1 MDALVD
7 ACDAIEGARGTTR
20 ARLEASFDE
29 CTLDF
34 VRDVVDAEL
43 DPDGDGGA
51 RTREEACAACA
62 DAVGPFLASALGEGW
77 EEGRAREACEAAYDV
92 TRRET
97 RRETVTPTTGDG
109 TDDRARVSIVDA
121 PRARAREGQ
130 TVANWSV
137 NVSAAMR
144 REFDESTK
152 TKTTRR
158 RPRDEIVV
166 RACVNA
172 AFDGTCDEEDALEY
186 VTGLVAADVEEEEGS
201 FEEFLGAVCEAYGFD
216 VDVEGLCQRLR
227 EALDAES
234 SVEVNKTKNDA
245 DVPTPGVRRL
255 ANVVKMGDADER
267 RGRGGRRDSVDAA
280 AGLVGGSGF
289 WEQEQRK
296 KQLDEEERMMTLA
309 RANAEAVE
317 EKRRKREEKQNLA
330 RAKERER
337 QVEEEIRNME
347 QLAISAAYSKGASS
361 RIGSRD
367 ISVSE
372 FSMPHPRGGNDL
384 LEGTALSLV
393 HGRRYG
399 LTGRN
404 GSGKSTLLRLISQ
417 KRVPG
422 IPADLRIMYVA
433 QDSSEDFVSCKLNP
447 IDVLVKSDT
456 RRELLSKQLAELQEH
471 EDAAVDLDIERR
483 VREIHDE
490 LKAIGASDAHERAR
504 KVLRGLQFSP
514 KQMERPV
521 STLSGGWRVRVS
533 LARALYVNPDCLLL
547 DEPTNHLDLEACLWL
562 EQYVC
567 DAFEGRTLVV
577 VSHDRSFLNAVCT
590 DILSISNKKLTAY
603 AGDYATFEAVRKE
616 QHARQQKMYD
626 EQQASKKKMEKFIDK
641 HLHKGSSSMF
651 DDGNAKKAK
660 EMAKKM
666 ERMGAMG
673 HDGKKWK
680 LSYDGAQKEL
690 TAPETETGSF
700 KFSWPDPGPIG
711 ANESIQFRDVCFK
724 YDAED
729 SMTLFK
735 QLSFPFDC
743 NTRLALVGKN
753 GAGKSTLMKLV
764 VGGAGGLEPTAG
776 NVFRSAK
783 LRVAYVTQHH
793 VDQLDLAMTPL
804 EYVLHVSGVERSSS
818 MSPEHEQDARRRL
831 GRFGISGSL
840 QTQTIGLLSGGQR
853 SRVAWTVA
861 TWDHPH
867 LLLLDEPTN
876 HLDYESVDALVDA
889 VNAFPGGIVFVSHDE
904 YFVTSVR
911 DVIVLEITGDGEP
924 GAVSFDDDFD
934 AYKRKALK
942 TLKKWT

>member
-1 MDALVD
+1 MDALID
-7 ACDAIEGARGTTR
+7 ACDAIEGAPGTTR
-20 ARLEASFDE
+20 ARLEASFDA

-34 VRDVVDAEL
+34 VRECVDAEL
-43 DPDGDGGA
+43 DPNGDGRA
-51 RTREEACAACA
+51 RTREEACDACV
-62 DAVGPFLASALGEGW
+62 DAVTPFLVEALGDGW
-77 EEGRAREACEAAYDV
+77 EEGRARAACEAAYDAA
-92 TRRET
+92 RET
-97 RRETVTPTTGDG
+97 RRSTATTATPGASQ
-109 TDDRARVSIVDA
+109 DRSQSSSIVDA
-121 PRARAREGQ
+121 PRASAQAPE
-130 TVANWSV
+130 TVANWTR

-144 REFDESTK
+144 REFDESTSR
-152 TKTTRR
+152 TTTRR
-158 RPRDEIVV
+158 RPRDEAVV
-166 RACVNA
+166 RKCVDA
-172 AFDGTCDEEDALEY
+172 AFDGACEDEDTLEY

-201 FEEFLGAVCEAYGFD
+201 FEEFLGSVCEAYGLD
-216 VDVEGLCQRLR
+216 VDVERLCARLR
-227 EALDAES
+227 EVLEAES
-234 SVEVNKTKNDA
+234 SVEVRKTKNDA
-245 DVPTPGVRRL
+245 ASPTPGVRRL
-255 ANVVKMGDADER
+255 ANVVKMGDADAR

-296 KQLDEEERMMTLA
+296 KQLEEEERMMALA
-309 RANAEAVE
+309 RANADAVE
-317 EKRRKREEKQNLA
+317 EKRRKREEKRNLA

-347 QLAISAAYSKGASS
+347 QLAVSAAYSKGASS
-361 RIGSRD
+361 RVGSRD

-384 LEGTALSLV
+384 LEGAALSLV

-404 GSGKSTLLRLISQ
+404 GSGKSTLLRLLSQ

-422 IPADLRIMYVA
+422 VPADLRIMYVA
-433 QDSSEDFVSCKLNP
+433 QDSSEDFVSCDLNP

-471 EDAAVDLDIERR
+471 EDVAVDLDIERR

-490 LKAIGASDAHERAR
+490 LKAIGAADAHERAR
-504 KVLRGLQFSP
+504 KVLRGLQFSL

-567 DAFEGRTLVV
+567 DAFDGRTLVV

-603 AGDYATFEAVRKE
+603 AGDYATFEAVRNE

-729 SMTLFK
+729 STKLFDK
-735 QLSFPFDC
+735 LSFPFDC

-764 VGGAGGLEPTAG
+764 VGGLEPTAG

-804 EYVLHVSGVERSSS
+804 EYILHVSGVDCS
-818 MSPEHEQDARRRL
+818 SPEHEQDARRRL
-831 GRFGISGSL
+831 GRFGISGPL

-889 VNAFPGGIVFVSHDE
+889 VNAFDGGVVFVSHDE

-911 DVIVLEITGDGEP
+911 DVTVLEITGDGNP

-934 AYKRKALK
+934 AYKRKAIK

>member
-1 MDALVD
+1 MDALID
-7 ACDAIEGARGTTR
+7 ACDAIEGAPGTTR
-20 ARLEASFDE
+20 ARLEASFDA

-34 VRDVVDAEL
+34 VRECVDAEL
-43 DPDGDGGA
+43 DPNGDGRA
-51 RTREEACAACA
+51 RTREEACDACA
-62 DAVGPFLASALGEGW
+62 DAVAPFLVEALGDGW
-77 EEGRAREACEAAYDV
+77 EEGRARAACEAAYDA
-92 TRRET
+92 TRET
-97 RRETVTPTTGDG
+97 RRETVTTATTGPSEDHS
-109 TDDRARVSIVDA
+109 RVSIVDA
-121 PRARAREGQ
+121 PRASAREQ
-130 TVANWSV
+130 ETVANWTR

-144 REFDESTK
+144 REFDESTSR
-152 TKTTRR
+152 TTTRR
-158 RPRDEIVV
+158 RPRDEAVV
-166 RACVNA
+166 RKCIDA
-172 AFDGTCDEEDALEY
+172 AFDGTCEDEDTLEY

-201 FEEFLGAVCEAYGFD
+201 FEEFLGSVCEAYGLD
-216 VDVEGLCQRLR
+216 VDVERLCARLR
-227 EALDAES
+227 EVLEAES
-234 SVEVNKTKNDA
+234 SVEVEMTKLYA
-245 DVPTPGVRRL
+245 APTPGVRRL
-255 ANVVKMGDADER
+255 ANVVKMGDADAR

-296 KQLDEEERMMTLA
+296 QQLEEEERMMALA
-309 RANAEAVE
+309 RANADAVE
-317 EKRRKREEKQNLA
+317 EKRRKREEKRNLA

-347 QLAISAAYSKGASS
+347 QLAVSAAYSKGASS
-361 RIGSRD
+361 RVGSRD

-384 LEGTALSLV
+384 LEGAALSLV

-404 GSGKSTLLRLISQ
+404 GSGKSTLLRLLSQ

-422 IPADLRIMYVA
+422 VPADLRIMYVA
-433 QDSSEDFVSCKLNP
+433 QDSSEDFVSCDLNP

-471 EDAAVDLDIERR
+471 EDAAVDIDIERR

-567 DAFEGRTLVV
+567 DAFDGRTLVV

-603 AGDYATFEAVRKE
+603 AGDYATFEAVRNE

-729 SMTLFK
+729 STKLFDK
-735 QLSFPFDC
+735 LSFPFDR
-743 NTRLALVGKN
+743 NTRLALVGRN

-764 VGGAGGLEPTAG
+764 VGGLEPTAG

-804 EYVLHVSGVERSSS
+804 EYILHVSGVDSS
-818 MSPEHEQDARRRL
+818 SPEHEQDARRRL
-831 GRFGISGSL
+831 GRFGISGPL

-889 VNAFPGGIVFVSHDE
+889 VNAFDGGVVFVSHDE

-911 DVIVLEITGDGEP
+911 DVTVLEITGDGNP

-934 AYKRKALK
+934 AYKRKAIK